1 MKKLSIL
8 FTIISLAFSLNL
20 SADGVKCNT
29 IAEIKALADGT
40 ACEYVG
46 NATTTYYYDNHGV
59 MMQDATGAILL
70 YNKYLGAAK
79 AGTDAKIKTTINME
93 ITDVWGTFKKEGG
106 SLLDRIVLSDDDAEY
121 ILITNENATFT
132 PEEVNFDTYV
142 TKLEEYKG
150 VAVLFNEINIRSVSA
165 GSLNCEFYSA
175 TSNST
180 LSVPFN
186 TRIGNLPVKA
196 SLAGFLGRDGNGNNI
211 FMIGSKEA
219 IKPLAFNSILD
230 IKNIV
235 TDYNEAFNYDLL
247 DTFAVSHVVPT
258 ADGKIVYIQERDVY
272 QPDHYDHALRI
283 EVPAAADA
291 DGVKRG
297 DYIVG
302 VNGKYRPYTG
312 DSIAQR
318 GASFFQ
324 NAASSIKVV
333 ASGAECRALPKYIYT
348 FTGDNMQ
355 NAYRYESTLVIFS
368 GGKIQKESDG
378 TYSYVIE
385 NENGTGLQSI
395 GFHIT
400 GVEDLSAYEGRT
412 CAVRGIVDVAN
423 TYPNRQFSI
432 ICRDEADIL
441 ESNMQFETIADLI
454 ATGELGSG
462 VTYEITKPVFV
473 SYTFAKTQNI
483 PTYYFIVQDHTAG
496 IIVDLG
502 TVPYELVQAGD
513 SISGL
518 RGVYN
523 NTRGITTDFLAVDES
538 ARQNIVVK
546 SRNNEIKGLEV
557 TFAEILADK
566 KLYENRVVTVRNV
579 HLDSVFHPGTDYM
592 PQDAIEGCFTQGTD
606 TIYYTTGANA
616 GNFTFYDNM
625 DITGIVDNKVIGE
638 YYSIWPLSQAHII
651 NLDEESS
658 IDNIQLNANIYS
670 ADNTLFIETAEGA
683 SIRVFSMAGQ
693 CLYVTSS
700 ANTSTV
706 ISDITENSVIVL
718 VNDMAYKLMIK

>member
-46 NATTTYYYDNHGV
+46 NATTTYYYDNYGV

-79 AGTDAKIKTTINME
+79 AGTDAKIKTTVNME

-106 SLLDRIVLSDDDAEY
+106 SLLDRIVLTDDDAEY
-121 ILITNENATFT
+121 ILIKNENATFT
-132 PEEVNFDTYV
+132 PELVEFDTYV
-142 TKLEEYKG
+142 TKLEQYKG
-150 VAVLFNEINIRSVSA
+150 VAVQFNEINIRSVG
-165 GSLNCEFYSA
+165 GSLNSEFYSE
-175 TSNST
+175 TSTST

-230 IKNIV
+230 IKNII

-324 NAASSIKVV
+324 NAASLIKVV

-368 GGKIQKESDG
+368 GGKIQKEADG

-385 NENGTGLQSI
+385 NENGTGLQSV

-400 GVEDLSAYEGRT
+400 GVEDLSAYEGRY

-423 TYPNRQFSI
+423 SYPNRQFSI
-432 ICRDEADIL
+432 ICRNEADIL
-441 ESNMQFETIADLI
+441 ASNMQFETIADLI
-454 ATGELGSG
+454 AAGELGGG
-462 VTYEITKPVFV
+462 VTYELVNPVLV
-473 SYTFAKTQNI
+473 SFTFAKTQNT
-483 PTYYFIVQDHTAG
+483 PTYYFIVQDQTAG
-496 IIVDLG
+496 IIVDLN
-502 TVPYELVQAGD
+502 TEEYTAVQAGD
-513 SISGL
+513 SIIGL

-523 NTRGITTDFLAVDES
+523 NTRGITTDFLAVNSDL
-538 ARQNIVVK
+538 RRNIVVK
-546 SRNNEIKGLEV
+546 NRNNAVKGIEV

-625 DITGIVDNKVIGE
+625 DITGVVDNKVIGE

-651 NLDEESS
+651 NLDATSCDNVEMNARIYSS
-658 IDNIQLNANIYS
+658 NQTIFVETHEGANI
-670 ADNTLFIETAEGA
+670 ALFTLQ
-683 SIRVFSMAGQ
+683 GQ
-693 CLYVTSS
+693 SLYTTKATSS
-700 ANTSTV
+700 LTQISNIAEKCV
-706 ISDITENSVIVL
+706 IIIVDN
-718 VNDMAYKLMIK
+718 VAYKMMVK

>member
-46 NATTTYYYDNHGV
+46 NATTTYYYDNYGV

-79 AGTDAKIKTTINME
+79 AGTDAKIKTTVNME

-121 ILITNENATFT
+121 ILIKNENATFT
-132 PEEVNFDTYV
+132 PELVEFDTYV
-142 TKLEEYKG
+142 TKLEQYKG
-150 VAVLFNEINIRSVSA
+150 VAVQFNEINIRSVG
-165 GSLNCEFYSA
+165 GSLNSEFYSE
-175 TSNST
+175 TSTST

-196 SLAGFLGRDGNGNNI
+196 SLAGFLGRDGNGRNI

-230 IKNIV
+230 IKNII
-235 TDYNEAFNYDLL
+235 TDYNEVFNYDLL

-355 NAYRYESTLVIFS
+355 NAYRYESTLVVFS
-368 GGKIQKESDG
+368 GGKIQKEADG

-385 NENGTGLQSI
+385 NENGTGLQSV

-423 TYPNRQFSI
+423 SYPNRQFSI
-432 ICRDEADIL
+432 ICRNEADIL
-441 ESNMQFETIADLI
+441 ASNMQFETIADLI
-454 ATGELGSG
+454 AAGELGGG
-462 VTYEITKPVFV
+462 VTYELVNPVLV
-473 SYTFAKTQNI
+473 SFTFAKTQNT
-483 PTYYFIVQDHTAG
+483 PTYYFIVQDQTAG
-496 IIVDLG
+496 IIVDLN
-502 TVPYELVQAGD
+502 TEEYTAVQAGD
-513 SISGL
+513 SIIGL

-523 NTRGITTDFLAVDES
+523 NTRGITTDFLAVNSDL
-538 ARQNIVVK
+538 RRNIVVK
-546 SRNNEIKGLEV
+546 NRNNAVKGIEV

-625 DITGIVDNKVIGE
+625 DITGVVDNKVIGE

-651 NLDEESS
+651 NLDATSCDNVEMNARIYSS
-658 IDNIQLNANIYS
+658 NQTIFVETHEGANI
-670 ADNTLFIETAEGA
+670 ALFTLQ
-683 SIRVFSMAGQ
+683 GQ
-693 CLYVTSS
+693 SLYTTKATSS
-700 ANTSTV
+700 LTQISNIAEKCV
-706 ISDITENSVIVL
+706 IIL
-718 VNDMAYKLMIK
+718 VDNVAYKMMVK

>member
-29 IAEIKALADGT
+29 IAEIKALSDGT

-79 AGTDAKIKTTINME
+79 AGTDATIKTTINME

-121 ILITNENATFT
+121 ILIKNENATFT
-132 PEEVNFDTYV
+132 PEVVDFDTYV
-142 TKLEEYKG
+142 AQLDQYKG
-150 VAVLFNEINIRSVSA
+150 VAVQFNEINIRSVSA
-165 GSLNCEFYSA
+165 GSLNSEFYSL
-175 TSNST
+175 TSDAT

-186 TRIGNLPVKA
+186 SRIGNLPVKA
-196 SLAGFLGRDGNGNNI
+196 SLSGFLGRDGNGRNI
-211 FMIGSKEA
+211 FMIGSKES

-235 TDYNEAFNYDLL
+235 TNYNESLNYDLL
-247 DTFAVSHVVPT
+247 DTFAVSHIVPT
-258 ADGKIVYIQERDVY
+258 IDGKIVYIQERDVY
-272 QPDHYDHALRI
+272 QPNHYDHALRI
-283 EVPAAADA
+283 EVPTVADA
-291 DGVKRG
+291 AGIKIG

-302 VNGKYRPYTG
+302 VSGKFRPYTG

-324 NAASSIKVV
+324 NATSSIKVV

-355 NAYRYESTLVIFS
+355 NAYRYESTLVVFS
-368 GGKIQKESDG
+368 GGKVQKEADG

-385 NENGTGLQSI
+385 NENGTGLQSV

-400 GVEDLSAYEGRT
+400 GVEDLSVYEGRS

-423 TYPNRQFSI
+423 SYPNRQFSI
-432 ICRDEADIL
+432 ICRNEADVL

-454 ATGELGSG
+454 AAGELGSG
-462 VTYEITKPVFV
+462 VTYELLNPVLV
-473 SYTFAKTQNI
+473 SYTFAKTQNT
-483 PTYYFIVQDHTAG
+483 PTYYFIVQDHSAG

-502 TVPYELVQAGD
+502 TVAYELVQPGD

-523 NTRGITTDFLAVDES
+523 NTRGITTDFLAVNDDLRKE
-538 ARQNIVVK
+538 IVVK
-546 SRNNEIKGLEV
+546 NRNNAVNGIEV

-651 NLDEESS
+651 NLDANSCDNVEMNARIYSS
-658 IDNIQLNANIYS
+658 NQTIFVETHEGANI
-670 ADNTLFIETAEGA
+670 ALFTLQ
-683 SIRVFSMAGQ
+683 GQ
-693 CLYVTSS
+693 SLYTTKATSS
-700 ANTSTV
+700 LTQISNIAEKCV
-706 ISDITENSVIVL
+706 IIL
-718 VNDMAYKLMIK
+718 VDNVAYKMMVK

>member
-29 IAEIKALADGT
+29 IAEIKALSDGT

-79 AGTDAKIKTTINME
+79 AGTDATIKTTINME

-121 ILITNENATFT
+121 ILIKNENATFT
-132 PEEVNFDTYV
+132 PEVVDFDTYV
-142 TKLEEYKG
+142 AQLDQYKG
-150 VAVLFNEINIRSVSA
+150 VAVQFNEINIRSVSA
-165 GSLNCEFYSA
+165 GSLNSEFYSL
-175 TSNST
+175 TSDAT

-186 TRIGNLPVKA
+186 SRIGNLPVKA
-196 SLAGFLGRDGNGNNI
+196 SLSGFLGRDGNGRNI
-211 FMIGSKEA
+211 FMIGSKES

-235 TDYNEAFNYDLL
+235 TNYNESLNYDLL

-272 QPDHYDHALRI
+272 QPNHYDHALRI
-283 EVPAAADA
+283 EVPTAADA
-291 DGVKRG
+291 AGIKIG

-302 VNGKYRPYTG
+302 VSGKFRPYTG

-324 NAASSIKVV
+324 NATSSIKVV

-355 NAYRYESTLVIFS
+355 NAYRYESTLVVFS
-368 GGKIQKESDG
+368 GGKVQKEADG

-385 NENGTGLQSI
+385 NENGTGLQSV

-400 GVEDLSAYEGRT
+400 GVEDLSVYEGRS

-423 TYPNRQFSI
+423 SYPNRQFSI
-432 ICRDEADIL
+432 ICRNEADVL

-454 ATGELGSG
+454 AAGELGSG
-462 VTYEITKPVFV
+462 VTYELLNPVLV

-502 TVPYELVQAGD
+502 TVPYELVQPGD

-523 NTRGITTDFLAVDES
+523 NTRGITTDFLAVNDDLRKE
-538 ARQNIVVK
+538 IVVK
-546 SRNNEIKGLEV
+546 NRNNAVNGIEV

-579 HLDSVFHPGTDYM
+579 THATVLHKGTDYM
-592 PQDAIEGCFTQGTD
+592 PEDAEEGCFIQGTD

-616 GNFTFYDNM
+616 GNFTLYENM
-625 DITGIVDNKVIGE
+625 DITGVLDNKVIGE

-651 NLDEESS
+651 NLDGTACDNVEMNARIYSS
-658 IDNIQLNANIYS
+658 NQTIFVETHEGANIALFTLQGQSLYTTKATTS
-670 ADNTLFIETAEGA
+670 LTQISNIAEKCVIILVDN
-683 SIRVFSMAGQ
+683 V
-693 CLYVTSS
+693 
-700 ANTSTV
+700 
-706 ISDITENSVIVL
+706 
-718 VNDMAYKLMIK
+718 AYKMMVK

>member
-46 NATTTYYYDNHGV
+46 NATTTYYYDNYGV

-79 AGTDAKIKTTINME
+79 AGTDAKIKTTVNME

-121 ILITNENATFT
+121 ILIKNENATFT
-132 PEEVNFDTYV
+132 PELVEFDTYV
-142 TKLEEYKG
+142 TKLEQYKG
-150 VAVLFNEINIRSVSA
+150 VAVQFNEINIRSVG
-165 GSLNCEFYSA
+165 GSLNSEFYSE
-175 TSNST
+175 TSTST

-196 SLAGFLGRDGNGNNI
+196 SLAGFLGRDGNGRNI

-230 IKNIV
+230 IKNII
-235 TDYNEAFNYDLL
+235 TDYNEVFNYDLL

-258 ADGKIVYIQERDVY
+258 ADGKNVYIQERDVY

-355 NAYRYESTLVIFS
+355 NAYRYESTLVVFS
-368 GGKIQKESDG
+368 GGKIQKEADG

-385 NENGTGLQSI
+385 NENGTGLQSV

-400 GVEDLSAYEGRT
+400 GVEDLSAYEGRY

-423 TYPNRQFSI
+423 SYPNRQFSI
-432 ICRDEADIL
+432 ICRNEADIL
-441 ESNMQFETIADLI
+441 ASNMQFETIADLI
-454 ATGELGSG
+454 AAGELGGG
-462 VTYEITKPVFV
+462 VTYELVNPVLV
-473 SYTFAKTQNI
+473 SFTFAKTQNT

-496 IIVDLG
+496 IIVDLN
-502 TVPYELVQAGD
+502 TEEYTAVQAGD
-513 SISGL
+513 SIIGL

-523 NTRGITTDFLAVDES
+523 NTRGITTDFLAVNSDL
-538 ARQNIVVK
+538 RRNIVVK
-546 SRNNEIKGLEV
+546 NRNNAVKGIEV

-625 DITGIVDNKVIGE
+625 DITGVVDNKVIGE

-651 NLDEESS
+651 NLDATSCDNVEMNARIYSS
-658 IDNIQLNANIYS
+658 NQTIFVETHEGANI
-670 ADNTLFIETAEGA
+670 ALFTLQ
-683 SIRVFSMAGQ
+683 GQ
-693 CLYVTSS
+693 SLYTTKATSS
-700 ANTSTV
+700 LTQISNIAEKCV
-706 ISDITENSVIVL
+706 IIL
-718 VNDMAYKLMIK
+718 VDNVAYKMMVK

>member
-46 NATTTYYYDNHGV
+46 NATTTYYYDNYGV

-79 AGTDAKIKTTINME
+79 AGTDAKIKTTVNME

-121 ILITNENATFT
+121 ILIKNENATFT
-132 PEEVNFDTYV
+132 PELVEFDTYV
-142 TKLEEYKG
+142 TKLEQYKG
-150 VAVLFNEINIRSVSA
+150 VAVQFNEINIRSVG
-165 GSLNCEFYSA
+165 GSLNSEFYSE
-175 TSNST
+175 TSTST

-196 SLAGFLGRDGNGNNI
+196 SLAGFLGRDGNGRNI

-230 IKNIV
+230 IKNII
-235 TDYNEAFNYDLL
+235 TDYNEVFNYDLL

-355 NAYRYESTLVIFS
+355 NAYRYESTLVVFS
-368 GGKIQKESDG
+368 GGKIQKEADG

-385 NENGTGLQSI
+385 NENGTGLQSV

-400 GVEDLSAYEGRT
+400 GVEDLSAYEGRY

-423 TYPNRQFSI
+423 SYPNRQFSI
-432 ICRDEADIL
+432 ICRNEADIL
-441 ESNMQFETIADLI
+441 ASNMQFETIADLI
-454 ATGELGSG
+454 AAGELGGG
-462 VTYEITKPVFV
+462 VTYELVNPVLV
-473 SYTFAKTQNI
+473 SFTFAKTQNT
-483 PTYYFIVQDHTAG
+483 PTYYFIVQDQTAG
-496 IIVDLG
+496 IIVDLN
-502 TVPYELVQAGD
+502 TEEYTAVQAGD
-513 SISGL
+513 SIIGL

-523 NTRGITTDFLAVDES
+523 NTRGITTDFLAVNSDL
-538 ARQNIVVK
+538 RRNIVVK
-546 SRNNEIKGLEV
+546 NRNNAVKGIEV

-625 DITGIVDNKVIGE
+625 DITGVVDNKVIGE

-651 NLDEESS
+651 NLDATSCDNVEMNARIYSS
-658 IDNIQLNANIYS
+658 NQTIFVETHEGANI
-670 ADNTLFIETAEGA
+670 ALFTLQ
-683 SIRVFSMAGQ
+683 GQ
-693 CLYVTSS
+693 SLYTTKATSS
-700 ANTSTV
+700 LTQISNIAEKCV
-706 ISDITENSVIVL
+706 IIL
-718 VNDMAYKLMIK
+718 VDNVAYKMMVK

>member
-1 MKKLSIL
+1 MKKLSLLLTL
-8 FTIISLAFSLNL
+8 FALAFSFNL

-46 NATTTYYYDNHGV
+46 NATTTYYYDNYGV

-79 AGTDAKIKTTINME
+79 AGTDAKIKTTVNME

-121 ILITNENATFT
+121 ILIKNENATFT
-132 PEEVNFDTYV
+132 PELVEFDTYV
-142 TKLEEYKG
+142 TKLEQYKG
-150 VAVLFNEINIRSVSA
+150 VAVQFNEINIRSVG
-165 GSLNCEFYSA
+165 GSLNSEFYSE
-175 TSNST
+175 TSTST

-196 SLAGFLGRDGNGNNI
+196 SLAGFLGRDGNGRNI

-230 IKNIV
+230 IKNII
-235 TDYNEAFNYDLL
+235 TDYNEVFNYDLL

-355 NAYRYESTLVIFS
+355 NAYRYESTLVVFS
-368 GGKIQKESDG
+368 GGKIQKEADG

-385 NENGTGLQSI
+385 NENGTGLQSV

-400 GVEDLSAYEGRT
+400 GVEDLSAYEGRY

-423 TYPNRQFSI
+423 SYPNRQFSI
-432 ICRDEADIL
+432 ICRNEADIL
-441 ESNMQFETIADLI
+441 ASNMQFETIADLI
-454 ATGELGSG
+454 AAGELGGG
-462 VTYEITKPVFV
+462 VTYELVNPVLV
-473 SYTFAKTQNI
+473 SFTFAKTQNT
-483 PTYYFIVQDHTAG
+483 PTYYFIVQDQTAG
-496 IIVDLG
+496 IIVDLN
-502 TVPYELVQAGD
+502 TEEYTAVQAGD
-513 SISGL
+513 SIIGL

-523 NTRGITTDFLAVDES
+523 NTRGITTDFLAVNSDL
-538 ARQNIVVK
+538 RRNIVVK
-546 SRNNEIKGLEV
+546 NRNNAVKGIEV

-625 DITGIVDNKVIGE
+625 DITGVVDNKVIGE

-651 NLDEESS
+651 NLDATSCDNVEMNARIYSS
-658 IDNIQLNANIYS
+658 NQTIFVETHEGANI
-670 ADNTLFIETAEGA
+670 ALFTLQ
-683 SIRVFSMAGQ
+683 GQ
-693 CLYVTSS
+693 SLYTTKATSS
-700 ANTSTV
+700 LTQISNIAEKCV
-706 ISDITENSVIVL
+706 IIL
-718 VNDMAYKLMIK
+718 VDNVAYKMMVK

>member
-1 MKKLSIL
+1 MKKLSLLLTL
-8 FTIISLAFSLNL
+8 FALAFSFNL

-46 NATTTYYYDNHGV
+46 NATTTYYYDNYGV

-79 AGTDAKIKTTINME
+79 AGTDAKIKTTVNME

-121 ILITNENATFT
+121 ILIKNENATFT
-132 PEEVNFDTYV
+132 PELVEFDTYV
-142 TKLEEYKG
+142 TKLEQYKG
-150 VAVLFNEINIRSVSA
+150 VAVQFNEINIRSVG
-165 GSLNCEFYSA
+165 GSLNSEFYSE
-175 TSNST
+175 TSTST

-196 SLAGFLGRDGNGNNI
+196 SLAGFLGRDGNGRNI

-230 IKNIV
+230 IKNII
-235 TDYNEAFNYDLL
+235 TDYNEVFNYDLL

-355 NAYRYESTLVIFS
+355 NAYRYESTLVVFS
-368 GGKIQKESDG
+368 GGKIQKEADG

-385 NENGTGLQSI
+385 NENGTGLQSV

-400 GVEDLSAYEGRT
+400 GVEDLSAYEGRY

-423 TYPNRQFSI
+423 SYPNRQFSI
-432 ICRDEADIL
+432 ICRNEADIL
-441 ESNMQFETIADLI
+441 ASNMQFETIADLI
-454 ATGELGSG
+454 AAGELGGG
-462 VTYEITKPVFV
+462 VTYELVNPVLV
-473 SYTFAKTQNI
+473 SFTFAKTQNT

-496 IIVDLG
+496 IIVDLN
-502 TVPYELVQAGD
+502 TEEYTAVQAGD
-513 SISGL
+513 SIIGL

-523 NTRGITTDFLAVDES
+523 NTRGITTDFLAVNSDL
-538 ARQNIVVK
+538 RRNIVVK
-546 SRNNEIKGLEV
+546 NRNNAVKGIEV

-625 DITGIVDNKVIGE
+625 DITGVVDNKVIGE

-651 NLDEESS
+651 NLDATSCDNVEMNARIYSS
-658 IDNIQLNANIYS
+658 NQTIFVETHEGANI
-670 ADNTLFIETAEGA
+670 ALFTLQ
-683 SIRVFSMAGQ
+683 GQ
-693 CLYVTSS
+693 SLYTTKATSS
-700 ANTSTV
+700 LTQISNIAEKCV
-706 ISDITENSVIVL
+706 IIL
-718 VNDMAYKLMIK
+718 VDNVAYKMMVK

>member
-46 NATTTYYYDNHGV
+46 NATTTYYYDNYGV

-79 AGTDAKIKTTINME
+79 AGTDAKIKTTVNME

-121 ILITNENATFT
+121 ILINNENATFT
-132 PEEVNFDTYV
+132 PELVEFDTYV
-142 TKLEEYKG
+142 TKLEQYKG
-150 VAVLFNEINIRSVSA
+150 VAVQFNEINIRSVG
-165 GSLNCEFYSA
+165 GSLNSEFYSE
-175 TSNST
+175 TSTST

-196 SLAGFLGRDGNGNNI
+196 SLAGFLGRDGNGRNI

-230 IKNIV
+230 IKNII
-235 TDYNEAFNYDLL
+235 TDYNEVFNYDLL

-355 NAYRYESTLVIFS
+355 NAYRYESTLVVFS
-368 GGKIQKESDG
+368 GGKIQKEADG

-385 NENGTGLQSI
+385 NENGTGLQSV

-400 GVEDLSAYEGRT
+400 GVEDLSAYEGRY

-423 TYPNRQFSI
+423 SYPNRQFSI
-432 ICRDEADIL
+432 ICRNEADIL
-441 ESNMQFETIADLI
+441 ASNMQFETIADLI
-454 ATGELGSG
+454 AAGELGGG
-462 VTYEITKPVFV
+462 VTYELVNPVLV
-473 SYTFAKTQNI
+473 SFTFAKTQNT
-483 PTYYFIVQDHTAG
+483 PTYYFIVQDQTAG
-496 IIVDLG
+496 IIVDLN
-502 TVPYELVQAGD
+502 TEEYTAVQAGD
-513 SISGL
+513 SIIGL

-523 NTRGITTDFLAVDES
+523 NTRGITTDFLAVNSDL
-538 ARQNIVVK
+538 RRNIVVK
-546 SRNNEIKGLEV
+546 NRNNAVKGIEV

-625 DITGIVDNKVIGE
+625 DITGVVDNKVIGE

-651 NLDEESS
+651 NLDATSCDNVEMNARIYSS
-658 IDNIQLNANIYS
+658 NQTIFVETHEGANI
-670 ADNTLFIETAEGA
+670 ALFTLQ
-683 SIRVFSMAGQ
+683 GQ
-693 CLYVTSS
+693 SLYTTKATSS
-700 ANTSTV
+700 LTQISNIAEKCV
-706 ISDITENSVIVL
+706 IIL
-718 VNDMAYKLMIK
+718 VDNVAYKMMVK

>member
-79 AGTDAKIKTTINME
+79 AGTDAKIKTTVNME

-121 ILITNENATFT
+121 ILINNENATFT
-132 PEEVNFDTYV
+132 PEVVEFDTYI
-142 TKLEEYKG
+142 TKLDEYKG
-150 VAVLFNEINIRSVSA
+150 VAVLFNEISIRSVSE
-165 GSLNCEFYSA
+165 GSLNCELYST

-283 EVPAAADA
+283 EVPAVADA

-302 VNGKYRPYTG
+302 VNGKYRPYIG

-423 TYPNRQFSI
+423 SYPNRQFSI
-432 ICRDEADIL
+432 ICRNEADVL
-441 ESNMQFETIADLI
+441 DSNMQFETIADLI

-462 VTYEITKPVFV
+462 VTYEITKPVLV

-651 NLDEESS
+651 NLDATSCDNVEMNARIYSS
-658 IDNIQLNANIYS
+658 NQTIFVETHEGANI
-670 ADNTLFIETAEGA
+670 ALFTLQ
-683 SIRVFSMAGQ
+683 GQ
-693 CLYVTSS
+693 SLYTTKATSS
-700 ANTSTV
+700 LTQISNIAEKCV
-706 ISDITENSVIVL
+706 IIL
-718 VNDMAYKLMIK
+718 VDNVAYKMMVK

>member
-29 IAEIKALADGT
+29 IAELKALADGT
-40 ACEYVG
+40 VCEYVG
-46 NATTTYYYDNHGV
+46 NATTTYYYDNYGV

-79 AGTDAKIKTTINME
+79 AGTDAKIKTTVNME

-121 ILITNENATFT
+121 ILINNENATFT
-132 PEEVNFDTYV
+132 PEVVEFDTYI
-142 TKLEEYKG
+142 TKLDEYKG
-150 VAVLFNEINIRSVSA
+150 VAVLFNEISIRSVSE
-165 GSLNCEFYSA
+165 GSLNCELYST

-180 LSVPFN
+180 LYVPFN

-211 FMIGSKEA
+211 FMVGSKEA

-235 TDYNEAFNYDLL
+235 TDYNESFNYDLL
-247 DTFAVSHVVPT
+247 DTFAVSHVVST
-258 ADGKIVYIQERDVY
+258 AEGKIVYIQERDVY

-283 EVPAAADA
+283 EVPTAADA
-291 DGVKRG
+291 DGIKRG

-324 NAASSIKVV
+324 NATSSIKVV

-355 NAYRYESTLVIFS
+355 NAHRYESTLVIFS

-385 NENGTGLQSI
+385 NENGTGLQSV

-400 GVEDLSAYEGRT
+400 GIDDLAAYEGRS

-441 ESNMQFETIADLI
+441 ESNIQFETIAQLI

-462 VTYEITKPVFV
+462 VTYELTKPVLV
-473 SYTFAKTQNI
+473 SYVFAKTQNT

-502 TVPYELVQAGD
+502 TTPYDLVQVGD

-518 RGVYN
+518 CGSYN
-523 NTRGITTDFLAVDES
+523 NTRGITTDFLAVNES
-538 ARQNIVVK
+538 LRQNIVVK
-546 SRNNEIKGLEV
+546 NRNNEVKGIEV

-579 HLDSVFHPGTDYM
+579 QLGSVFHPGTGYM
-592 PQDAIEGCFTQGTD
+592 PEDATEGCFTQGTD

-616 GNFTFYDNM
+616 GGFTFYDNM
-625 DITGIVDNKVIGE
+625 DITGVVDNKVIGE

-651 NLDEESS
+651 NLDETAC
-658 IDNIQLNANIYS
+658 DNVEVNAHIYS
-670 ADNTLFIETAEGA
+670 ANQTIFIETHEGA
-683 SIRVFSMAGQ
+683 NIALFTLQGQ
-693 CLYVTSS
+693 SLYTTKATTSLTQIS
-700 ANTSTV
+700 NISEKCV
-706 ISDITENSVIVL
+706 IIL
-718 VNDMAYKLMIK
+718 VDNVAYKMIVK